1 MIDIINPKVKPQ
13 KMLAVDKIKVFK
25 SDIFEVVDK
34 ISFDSPCYMCAK
46 MRRGY
51 LYNKAKE
58 LGCNKIALG
67 HHFNDVIETTLLSM
81 FYGSEVKTMMPKLH
95 SDNFE
100 GLELI
105 RPLYLVEEDSIISWK
120 NYNKLTFINCACRFT
135 ESVTL
140 TNNSNSVSKRKEIK
154 ELIKELKKINNVR
167 RYLVNDAIINKI
179 ATTKNPQNILGI
191 VKMLDHNITN
201 LLPIIKGNK
210 TKLIMLDD
218 VNDPGNLGTIIRTA
232 AGLGYDGIIMSPN
245 TVDLYNEKVIRST
258 QGVMFKI
265 PIIKANL
272 QEVIKMLK
280 KEKVF
285 CIGTALTNAKD
296 VKHITKKDKFAICL
310 GNEAKGISK
319 EVLDNMDENVK
330 IAMNNDVESLN
341 VSIAAGI
348 IMYEM
353 ME

>member
-1 MIDIINPKVKPQ
+1 MQNNIINITSTSNETIKYFISLNDKKTRMNAKRFIVEGYHLVNEASKTN
-13 KMLAVDKIKVFK
+13 LLEAVIS
-25 SDIFEVVDK
+25 SDE
-34 ISFDSPCYMCAK
+34 
-46 MRRGY
+46 
-51 LYNKAKE
+51 
-58 LGCNKIALG
+58 
-67 HHFNDVIETTLLSM
+67 
-81 FYGSEVKTMMPKLH
+81 
-95 SDNFE
+95 
-100 GLELI
+100 
-105 RPLYLVEEDSIISWK
+105 
-120 NYNKLTFINCACRFT
+120 
-135 ESVTL
+135 
-140 TNNSNSVSKRKEIK
+140 
-154 ELIKELKKINNVR
+154 KELKKINNVK

-201 LLPIIKGNK
+201 LVPIIKENK

-265 PIIKANL
+265 PIIKSNL
-272 QEVIKMLK
+272 QEVIKLLK

-319 EVLDNMDENVK
+319 EVLDSMDENVR
-330 IAMNNDVESLN
+330 IAMKNDVESLN

>member
-1 MIDIINPKVKPQ
+1 MQNNIINITSTSNETIKYFIS
-13 KMLAVDKIKVFK
+13 LNDKKTR
-25 SDIFEVVDK
+25 
-34 ISFDSPCYMCAK
+34 MNAK
-46 MRRGY
+46 RFIVEGY
-51 LYNKAKE
+51 HLVNEASKT
-58 LGCNKIALG
+58 N
-67 HHFNDVIETTLLSM
+67 LL
-81 FYGSEVKTMMPKLH
+81 EA
-95 SDNFE
+95 
-100 GLELI
+100 
-105 RPLYLVEEDSIISWK
+105 IIS
-120 NYNKLTFINCACRFT
+120 TD
-135 ESVTL
+135 E
-140 TNNSNSVSKRKEIK
+140 
-154 ELIKELKKINNVR
+154 KELKKINNVK

-210 TKLIMLDD
+210 TKLVMLDD

-319 EVLDNMDENVK
+319 EVLDNMDENVR

>member
-1 MIDIINPKVKPQ
+1 MQNNIINITSTSNETIKYFIS
-13 KMLAVDKIKVFK
+13 LNDKKTR
-25 SDIFEVVDK
+25 
-34 ISFDSPCYMCAK
+34 MNAK
-46 MRRGY
+46 RFIVEGY
-51 LYNKAKE
+51 HLVNEASKT
-58 LGCNKIALG
+58 N
-67 HHFNDVIETTLLSM
+67 LL
-81 FYGSEVKTMMPKLH
+81 EA
-95 SDNFE
+95 
-100 GLELI
+100 
-105 RPLYLVEEDSIISWK
+105 IIS
-120 NYNKLTFINCACRFT
+120 TD
-135 ESVTL
+135 E
-140 TNNSNSVSKRKEIK
+140 
-154 ELIKELKKINNVR
+154 KELKKINNVK

-272 QEVIKMLK
+272 QEIIKLLK

-296 VKHITKKDKFAICL
+296 VKHITKKDKFVICL

-330 IAMNNDVESLN
+330 IAMKNDVESLN

>member
-1 MIDIINPKVKPQ
+1 MQNNIINITSTSNETIKYFISLNDKKTRMNEKRFIVEGYHLVNEASKTN
-13 KMLAVDKIKVFK
+13 LLEAVIS
-25 SDIFEVVDK
+25 SDE
-34 ISFDSPCYMCAK
+34 
-46 MRRGY
+46 
-51 LYNKAKE
+51 
-58 LGCNKIALG
+58 
-67 HHFNDVIETTLLSM
+67 
-81 FYGSEVKTMMPKLH
+81 
-95 SDNFE
+95 
-100 GLELI
+100 
-105 RPLYLVEEDSIISWK
+105 
-120 NYNKLTFINCACRFT
+120 
-135 ESVTL
+135 
-140 TNNSNSVSKRKEIK
+140 
-154 ELIKELKKINNVR
+154 KELKKINNVK

-272 QEVIKMLK
+272 QEVIKLLK

-319 EVLDNMDENVK
+319 EVLDNMDENVR
-330 IAMNNDVESLN
+330 IAMKNDVESLN

>member
-1 MIDIINPKVKPQ
+1 MN
-13 KMLAVDKIKVFK
+13 
-25 SDIFEVVDK
+25 
-34 ISFDSPCYMCAK
+34 AK
-46 MRRGY
+46 RFIVEGY
-51 LYNKAKE
+51 HLVNEASKT
-58 LGCNKIALG
+58 N
-67 HHFNDVIETTLLSM
+67 LL
-81 FYGSEVKTMMPKLH
+81 EA
-95 SDNFE
+95 
-100 GLELI
+100 
-105 RPLYLVEEDSIISWK
+105 IIS
-120 NYNKLTFINCACRFT
+120 TD
-135 ESVTL
+135 E
-140 TNNSNSVSKRKEIK
+140 
-154 ELIKELKKINNVR
+154 KELKKINNVR

>member
-1 MIDIINPKVKPQ
+1 MQNNIINITSTSNETIKYFIS
-13 KMLAVDKIKVFK
+13 LNDKKTR
-25 SDIFEVVDK
+25 
-34 ISFDSPCYMCAK
+34 MNAK
-46 MRRGY
+46 RFIVEGY
-51 LYNKAKE
+51 HLVNEASKT
-58 LGCNKIALG
+58 N
-67 HHFNDVIETTLLSM
+67 LL
-81 FYGSEVKTMMPKLH
+81 EA
-95 SDNFE
+95 
-100 GLELI
+100 
-105 RPLYLVEEDSIISWK
+105 IIS
-120 NYNKLTFINCACRFT
+120 TD
-135 ESVTL
+135 E
-140 TNNSNSVSKRKEIK
+140 
-154 ELIKELKKINNVR
+154 KELKKINNVK

-353 ME
+353 METNY

>member
-1 MIDIINPKVKPQ
+1 MQNNIINITSTSNETIKYFIS
-13 KMLAVDKIKVFK
+13 LNDKKTR
-25 SDIFEVVDK
+25 
-34 ISFDSPCYMCAK
+34 MNAK
-46 MRRGY
+46 RFIVEGY
-51 LYNKAKE
+51 HLVNEASKT
-58 LGCNKIALG
+58 N
-67 HHFNDVIETTLLSM
+67 LL
-81 FYGSEVKTMMPKLH
+81 EA
-95 SDNFE
+95 
-100 GLELI
+100 
-105 RPLYLVEEDSIISWK
+105 IIS
-120 NYNKLTFINCACRFT
+120 TD
-135 ESVTL
+135 E
-140 TNNSNSVSKRKEIK
+140 
-154 ELIKELKKINNVR
+154 KELKKINNVK

-201 LLPIIKGNK
+201 LVPIIKGNK

-272 QEVIKMLK
+272 QEVIKLLK

-319 EVLDNMDENVK
+319 EVLDNMDENVR

>member
-1 MIDIINPKVKPQ
+1 MQNNIINITSTSNETIKYFISLNDKKTRMNAKRFIVEGYH
-13 KMLAVDKIKVFK
+13 LVDEASKT
-25 SDIFEVVDK
+25 
-34 ISFDSPCYMCAK
+34 
-46 MRRGY
+46 
-51 LYNKAKE
+51 N
-58 LGCNKIALG
+58 
-67 HHFNDVIETTLLSM
+67 LL
-81 FYGSEVKTMMPKLH
+81 EA
-95 SDNFE
+95 
-100 GLELI
+100 
-105 RPLYLVEEDSIISWK
+105 IIS
-120 NYNKLTFINCACRFT
+120 TD
-135 ESVTL
+135 E
-140 TNNSNSVSKRKEIK
+140 
-154 ELIKELKKINNVR
+154 KELKKINNVK

-265 PIIKANL
+265 TIIKANL

>member
-1 MIDIINPKVKPQ
+1 MQNNIVNITSTSNETIKYFISLNDKKTRMNSKRFIVEGYH
-13 KMLAVDKIKVFK
+13 LVDEASKT
-25 SDIFEVVDK
+25 
-34 ISFDSPCYMCAK
+34 
-46 MRRGY
+46 
-51 LYNKAKE
+51 N
-58 LGCNKIALG
+58 
-67 HHFNDVIETTLLSM
+67 LL
-81 FYGSEVKTMMPKLH
+81 EA
-95 SDNFE
+95 
-100 GLELI
+100 
-105 RPLYLVEEDSIISWK
+105 IIS
-120 NYNKLTFINCACRFT
+120 TD
-135 ESVTL
+135 E
-140 TNNSNSVSKRKEIK
+140 
-154 ELIKELKKINNVR
+154 KELKKINNVK

-201 LLPIIKGNK
+201 LVPIIKENK

-272 QEVIKMLK
+272 QEVIKLLK

>member
-1 MIDIINPKVKPQ
+1 MQNNIINITSTSNETIKYFIS
-13 KMLAVDKIKVFK
+13 LNDKKTR
-25 SDIFEVVDK
+25 
-34 ISFDSPCYMCAK
+34 MNAK
-46 MRRGY
+46 RFIVEY
-51 LYNKAKE
+51 YHLVNEASKT
-58 LGCNKIALG
+58 N
-67 HHFNDVIETTLLSM
+67 LL
-81 FYGSEVKTMMPKLH
+81 EA
-95 SDNFE
+95 
-100 GLELI
+100 
-105 RPLYLVEEDSIISWK
+105 IIS
-120 NYNKLTFINCACRFT
+120 TD
-135 ESVTL
+135 E
-140 TNNSNSVSKRKEIK
+140 
-154 ELIKELKKINNVR
+154 KELKKINNVK

-201 LLPIIKGNK
+201 LVPIIKENK

-272 QEVIKMLK
+272 QEIIKLLK

-330 IAMNNDVESLN
+330 IAMKNDVESLN

>member
-1 MIDIINPKVKPQ
+1 MQNNIINITSTSNETIKYFIS
-13 KMLAVDKIKVFK
+13 LNDKKTR
-25 SDIFEVVDK
+25 
-34 ISFDSPCYMCAK
+34 MNAK
-46 MRRGY
+46 RFIVEGY
-51 LYNKAKE
+51 HLVNEASKT
-58 LGCNKIALG
+58 N
-67 HHFNDVIETTLLSM
+67 LL
-81 FYGSEVKTMMPKLH
+81 EA
-95 SDNFE
+95 
-100 GLELI
+100 
-105 RPLYLVEEDSIISWK
+105 IIS
-120 NYNKLTFINCACRFT
+120 TD
-135 ESVTL
+135 E
-140 TNNSNSVSKRKEIK
+140 
-154 ELIKELKKINNVR
+154 KELKKINNVK

-201 LLPIIKGNK
+201 LVPIIKENK

-330 IAMNNDVESLN
+330 IALKNDVESLN

>member
-1 MIDIINPKVKPQ
+1 MQNNIINITSTSNETIKYFISLNDKKTRMNAKRFIVEGYHLVNEASKTN
-13 KMLAVDKIKVFK
+13 LLEAVIS
-25 SDIFEVVDK
+25 SDE
-34 ISFDSPCYMCAK
+34 
-46 MRRGY
+46 
-51 LYNKAKE
+51 
-58 LGCNKIALG
+58 
-67 HHFNDVIETTLLSM
+67 
-81 FYGSEVKTMMPKLH
+81 
-95 SDNFE
+95 
-100 GLELI
+100 
-105 RPLYLVEEDSIISWK
+105 
-120 NYNKLTFINCACRFT
+120 
-135 ESVTL
+135 
-140 TNNSNSVSKRKEIK
+140 
-154 ELIKELKKINNVR
+154 KELKKINNVK

-272 QEVIKMLK
+272 QEIIKLLK

-330 IAMNNDVESLN
+330 IAMKNDVESLN

>member
-1 MIDIINPKVKPQ
+1 MQNNIINITSTSNETIKYFIS
-13 KMLAVDKIKVFK
+13 LNDKKTR
-25 SDIFEVVDK
+25 
-34 ISFDSPCYMCAK
+34 MNAK
-46 MRRGY
+46 RFIVEGY
-51 LYNKAKE
+51 HLVNEASKT
-58 LGCNKIALG
+58 N
-67 HHFNDVIETTLLSM
+67 LL
-81 FYGSEVKTMMPKLH
+81 EA
-95 SDNFE
+95 
-100 GLELI
+100 
-105 RPLYLVEEDSIISWK
+105 IIS
-120 NYNKLTFINCACRFT
+120 TD
-135 ESVTL
+135 E
-140 TNNSNSVSKRKEIK
+140 
-154 ELIKELKKINNVR
+154 KELKKINNVK

-210 TKLIMLDD
+210 TKLIMLDA

-319 EVLDNMDENVK
+319 EVLDNMDENVR

>member
-1 MIDIINPKVKPQ
+1 MQNNIINITSTSNETIKYFIS
-13 KMLAVDKIKVFK
+13 LNDKKTR
-25 SDIFEVVDK
+25 
-34 ISFDSPCYMCAK
+34 MNAK
-46 MRRGY
+46 RFIVEGY
-51 LYNKAKE
+51 HLVNEASKT
-58 LGCNKIALG
+58 N
-67 HHFNDVIETTLLSM
+67 LL
-81 FYGSEVKTMMPKLH
+81 EA
-95 SDNFE
+95 
-100 GLELI
+100 
-105 RPLYLVEEDSIISWK
+105 IIS
-120 NYNKLTFINCACRFT
+120 TD
-135 ESVTL
+135 E
-140 TNNSNSVSKRKEIK
+140 
-154 ELIKELKKINNVR
+154 KELKKINNVK

-319 EVLDNMDENVK
+319 EVLDSMDENVK
-330 IAMNNDVESLN
+330 IAMKNDVESLN

>member
-1 MIDIINPKVKPQ
+1 MQNNIINITSTSNETIKYFISLNDKKTRMNAKRFIVEGYH
-13 KMLAVDKIKVFK
+13 LVDEA
-25 SDIFEVVDK
+25 S
-34 ISFDSPCYMCAK
+34 
-46 MRRGY
+46 
-51 LYNKAKE
+51 
-58 LGCNKIALG
+58 
-67 HHFNDVIETTLLSM
+67 ETNLL
-81 FYGSEVKTMMPKLH
+81 EA
-95 SDNFE
+95 
-100 GLELI
+100 
-105 RPLYLVEEDSIISWK
+105 IIS
-120 NYNKLTFINCACRFT
+120 TD
-135 ESVTL
+135 E
-140 TNNSNSVSKRKEIK
+140 
-154 ELIKELKKINNVR
+154 KELKKINNVK

-201 LLPIIKGNK
+201 LVPIIKENK

-272 QEVIKMLK
+272 QEVIKLLK

>member
-1 MIDIINPKVKPQ
+1 MQNNIINITSTSNETIKYFISLNDKKTRMNAKRFIVEGYHLVNEASKTN
-13 KMLAVDKIKVFK
+13 LLEAVIS
-25 SDIFEVVDK
+25 SDE
-34 ISFDSPCYMCAK
+34 
-46 MRRGY
+46 
-51 LYNKAKE
+51 
-58 LGCNKIALG
+58 
-67 HHFNDVIETTLLSM
+67 
-81 FYGSEVKTMMPKLH
+81 
-95 SDNFE
+95 
-100 GLELI
+100 
-105 RPLYLVEEDSIISWK
+105 
-120 NYNKLTFINCACRFT
+120 
-135 ESVTL
+135 
-140 TNNSNSVSKRKEIK
+140 
-154 ELIKELKKINNVR
+154 KELKKINNVK

-201 LLPIIKGNK
+201 LVPIIKENK

-272 QEVIKMLK
+272 QEIIKLLK

-330 IAMNNDVESLN
+330 IAMKNDVESLN

>member
-1 MIDIINPKVKPQ
+1 MQNNIINITSTSNETIKYFISLSDKKTRMNAKRFIVEGYHLVNEASKTN
-13 KMLAVDKIKVFK
+13 LLEAVIS
-25 SDIFEVVDK
+25 SDE
-34 ISFDSPCYMCAK
+34 
-46 MRRGY
+46 
-51 LYNKAKE
+51 
-58 LGCNKIALG
+58 
-67 HHFNDVIETTLLSM
+67 
-81 FYGSEVKTMMPKLH
+81 
-95 SDNFE
+95 
-100 GLELI
+100 
-105 RPLYLVEEDSIISWK
+105 
-120 NYNKLTFINCACRFT
+120 
-135 ESVTL
+135 
-140 TNNSNSVSKRKEIK
+140 
-154 ELIKELKKINNVR
+154 KELKKINNVK

-201 LLPIIKGNK
+201 LVPIIKENK

-330 IAMNNDVESLN
+330 IAMKNDVESLN

>member
-1 MIDIINPKVKPQ
+1 MQNNIINITSTSNETIKYFIS
-13 KMLAVDKIKVFK
+13 LNDKKTRMNEKRFIV
-25 SDIFEVVDK
+25 E
-34 ISFDSPCYMCAK
+34 
-46 MRRGY
+46 GY
-51 LYNKAKE
+51 HLVNEASKT
-58 LGCNKIALG
+58 N
-67 HHFNDVIETTLLSM
+67 LL
-81 FYGSEVKTMMPKLH
+81 EA
-95 SDNFE
+95 
-100 GLELI
+100 
-105 RPLYLVEEDSIISWK
+105 IIS
-120 NYNKLTFINCACRFT
+120 TD
-135 ESVTL
+135 E
-140 TNNSNSVSKRKEIK
+140 
-154 ELIKELKKINNVR
+154 KELKKINNVK

-272 QEVIKMLK
+272 QEVIKLLK

>member
-1 MIDIINPKVKPQ
+1 MQNNIINITSISNETIKYFISLNDKKTRMNAKRFIVEGYHLVNEASKTN
-13 KMLAVDKIKVFK
+13 LLEAVIS
-25 SDIFEVVDK
+25 SDE
-34 ISFDSPCYMCAK
+34 
-46 MRRGY
+46 
-51 LYNKAKE
+51 
-58 LGCNKIALG
+58 
-67 HHFNDVIETTLLSM
+67 
-81 FYGSEVKTMMPKLH
+81 
-95 SDNFE
+95 
-100 GLELI
+100 
-105 RPLYLVEEDSIISWK
+105 
-120 NYNKLTFINCACRFT
+120 
-135 ESVTL
+135 
-140 TNNSNSVSKRKEIK
+140 
-154 ELIKELKKINNVR
+154 KELKKINNVK

-272 QEVIKMLK
+272 QEVIKLLK

-319 EVLDNMDENVK
+319 EVLDNMDENVR
-330 IAMNNDVESLN
+330 IAMKNDVESLN

>member
-1 MIDIINPKVKPQ
+1 MQNNIINITSTSNETIKYFIS
-13 KMLAVDKIKVFK
+13 LNDKKTR
-25 SDIFEVVDK
+25 
-34 ISFDSPCYMCAK
+34 MNAK
-46 MRRGY
+46 RFIVEGY
-51 LYNKAKE
+51 HLVNEASKT
-58 LGCNKIALG
+58 N
-67 HHFNDVIETTLLSM
+67 LL
-81 FYGSEVKTMMPKLH
+81 EA
-95 SDNFE
+95 
-100 GLELI
+100 
-105 RPLYLVEEDSIISWK
+105 IIS
-120 NYNKLTFINCACRFT
+120 TD
-135 ESVTL
+135 E
-140 TNNSNSVSKRKEIK
+140 
-154 ELIKELKKINNVR
+154 KELKKINNVK

-232 AGLGYDGIIMSPN
+232 AGLGYDGIIVSPN

>member
-1 MIDIINPKVKPQ
+1 MQNNIIN
-13 KMLAVDKIKVFK
+13 
-25 SDIFEVVDK
+25 
-34 ISFDSPCYMCAK
+34 
-46 MRRGY
+46 
-51 LYNKAKE
+51 
-58 LGCNKIALG
+58 
-67 HHFNDVIETTLLSM
+67 
-81 FYGSEVKTMMPKLH
+81 
-95 SDNFE
+95 
-100 GLELI
+100 
-105 RPLYLVEEDSIISWK
+105 IISTSNETIK
-120 NYNKLTFINCACRFT
+120 YFISLNDKKTRMNAKRFIV
-135 ESVTL
+135 EGYHLVNEASK
-140 TNNSNSVSKRKEIK
+140 TNLLEAIISTDE
-154 ELIKELKKINNVR
+154 KELKKINNVK

-272 QEVIKMLK
+272 QEVIKLLK

-319 EVLDNMDENVK
+319 EVLDSMDENVR
-330 IAMNNDVESLN
+330 IAMKNDVESLN

>member
-1 MIDIINPKVKPQ
+1 MQNNIINITSTSNETIKYFISLNDKKTRMNEKRFIVEGYHLVNEASKTN
-13 KMLAVDKIKVFK
+13 LLEAVIS
-25 SDIFEVVDK
+25 SDE
-34 ISFDSPCYMCAK
+34 
-46 MRRGY
+46 
-51 LYNKAKE
+51 
-58 LGCNKIALG
+58 
-67 HHFNDVIETTLLSM
+67 
-81 FYGSEVKTMMPKLH
+81 
-95 SDNFE
+95 
-100 GLELI
+100 
-105 RPLYLVEEDSIISWK
+105 
-120 NYNKLTFINCACRFT
+120 
-135 ESVTL
+135 
-140 TNNSNSVSKRKEIK
+140 
-154 ELIKELKKINNVR
+154 KELKKINNVK

-201 LLPIIKGNK
+201 LIPIIKENK

-272 QEVIKMLK
+272 QEVIKLLK

-330 IAMNNDVESLN
+330 IAMKNDVESLN

>member
-1 MIDIINPKVKPQ
+1 MQNNIINITSTSNETIKYFIS
-13 KMLAVDKIKVFK
+13 LNDKKTR
-25 SDIFEVVDK
+25 
-34 ISFDSPCYMCAK
+34 MNAK
-46 MRRGY
+46 RFIVEGY
-51 LYNKAKE
+51 HLVNEASKT
-58 LGCNKIALG
+58 N
-67 HHFNDVIETTLLSM
+67 LL
-81 FYGSEVKTMMPKLH
+81 EA
-95 SDNFE
+95 
-100 GLELI
+100 
-105 RPLYLVEEDSIISWK
+105 IIS
-120 NYNKLTFINCACRFT
+120 TD
-135 ESVTL
+135 E
-140 TNNSNSVSKRKEIK
+140 
-154 ELIKELKKINNVR
+154 KELKKINNVK

-272 QEVIKMLK
+272 QEIIKMLK

-330 IAMNNDVESLN
+330 IAMKNDVESLN

>member
-1 MIDIINPKVKPQ
+1 MQNNIINITSTSNETIKYFIS
-13 KMLAVDKIKVFK
+13 LNDKKTR
-25 SDIFEVVDK
+25 
-34 ISFDSPCYMCAK
+34 MNAK
-46 MRRGY
+46 RFIVEGY
-51 LYNKAKE
+51 HLVNEASKT
-58 LGCNKIALG
+58 N
-67 HHFNDVIETTLLSM
+67 LL
-81 FYGSEVKTMMPKLH
+81 EA
-95 SDNFE
+95 
-100 GLELI
+100 
-105 RPLYLVEEDSIISWK
+105 IIS
-120 NYNKLTFINCACRFT
+120 TD
-135 ESVTL
+135 E
-140 TNNSNSVSKRKEIK
+140 
-154 ELIKELKKINNVR
+154 KELKKINNVR

-201 LLPIIKGNK
+201 LLPIIKGNI

-272 QEVIKMLK
+272 QEVIKLLK

-319 EVLDNMDENVK
+319 EVLDNMDENVR

>member
-1 MIDIINPKVKPQ
+1 MQNNIINITSTSNETIKYFISLNDKKTRMNEKRFIVEGYHLVNEASKTN
-13 KMLAVDKIKVFK
+13 LLEAVIS
-25 SDIFEVVDK
+25 SDE
-34 ISFDSPCYMCAK
+34 
-46 MRRGY
+46 
-51 LYNKAKE
+51 
-58 LGCNKIALG
+58 
-67 HHFNDVIETTLLSM
+67 
-81 FYGSEVKTMMPKLH
+81 
-95 SDNFE
+95 
-100 GLELI
+100 
-105 RPLYLVEEDSIISWK
+105 
-120 NYNKLTFINCACRFT
+120 
-135 ESVTL
+135 
-140 TNNSNSVSKRKEIK
+140 
-154 ELIKELKKINNVR
+154 KELKKINNVK

-201 LLPIIKGNK
+201 LLPIIKENK

-272 QEVIKMLK
+272 LEVIKLLK

-296 VKHITKKDKFAICL
+296 VKHITKKDKFVICL

-330 IAMNNDVESLN
+330 IAMKNDVESLN

>member
-1 MIDIINPKVKPQ
+1 
-13 KMLAVDKIKVFK
+13 
-25 SDIFEVVDK
+25 
-34 ISFDSPCYMCAK
+34 
-46 MRRGY
+46 
-51 LYNKAKE
+51 
-58 LGCNKIALG
+58 
-67 HHFNDVIETTLLSM
+67 
-81 FYGSEVKTMMPKLH
+81 
-95 SDNFE
+95 
-100 GLELI
+100 
-105 RPLYLVEEDSIISWK
+105 
-120 NYNKLTFINCACRFT
+120 
-135 ESVTL
+135 
-140 TNNSNSVSKRKEIK
+140 
-154 ELIKELKKINNVR
+154 
-167 RYLVNDAIINKI
+167 
-179 ATTKNPQNILGI
+179 
-191 VKMLDHNITN
+191 MLDHNITN

-285 CIGTALTNAKD
+285 CIGTALTTAKD

>member
-1 MIDIINPKVKPQ
+1 MQNNIINITSTSNETIKYFIS
-13 KMLAVDKIKVFK
+13 LNDKKTR
-25 SDIFEVVDK
+25 
-34 ISFDSPCYMCAK
+34 MNAK
-46 MRRGY
+46 RFIVEGY
-51 LYNKAKE
+51 HLVNEASKT
-58 LGCNKIALG
+58 N
-67 HHFNDVIETTLLSM
+67 LL
-81 FYGSEVKTMMPKLH
+81 EA
-95 SDNFE
+95 
-100 GLELI
+100 
-105 RPLYLVEEDSIISWK
+105 IIS
-120 NYNKLTFINCACRFT
+120 TD
-135 ESVTL
+135 E
-140 TNNSNSVSKRKEIK
+140 
-154 ELIKELKKINNVR
+154 KELKKINNVK

-272 QEVIKMLK
+272 QEIIKLLK

-296 VKHITKKDKFAICL
+296 VKHITKKDKFAICI

-330 IAMNNDVESLN
+330 IAMKNDVESLN

>member
-1 MIDIINPKVKPQ
+1 MQNNIINITSTSNETIKYFISLNDKKTRMNAKRFIVEGYH
-13 KMLAVDKIKVFK
+13 LVDEASKT
-25 SDIFEVVDK
+25 
-34 ISFDSPCYMCAK
+34 
-46 MRRGY
+46 
-51 LYNKAKE
+51 N
-58 LGCNKIALG
+58 
-67 HHFNDVIETTLLSM
+67 LL
-81 FYGSEVKTMMPKLH
+81 EA
-95 SDNFE
+95 
-100 GLELI
+100 
-105 RPLYLVEEDSIISWK
+105 IIS
-120 NYNKLTFINCACRFT
+120 TD
-135 ESVTL
+135 E
-140 TNNSNSVSKRKEIK
+140 
-154 ELIKELKKINNVR
+154 KELKKINNVK

-201 LLPIIKGNK
+201 LVPIIKENK

-272 QEVIKMLK
+272 QEVIKLLK

>member
-1 MIDIINPKVKPQ
+1 MQNNIIN
-13 KMLAVDKIKVFK
+13 IT
-25 SDIFEVVDK
+25 S
-34 ISFDSPCYMCAK
+34 
-46 MRRGY
+46 
-51 LYNKAKE
+51 
-58 LGCNKIALG
+58 
-67 HHFNDVIETTLLSM
+67 
-81 FYGSEVKTMMPKLH
+81 
-95 SDNFE
+95 
-100 GLELI
+100 
-105 RPLYLVEEDSIISWK
+105 
-120 NYNKLTFINCACRFT
+120 
-135 ESVTL
+135 
-140 TNNSNSVSKRKEIK
+140 TNNETIKYFISLNDKKTRMNAKRFIVEG
-154 ELIKELKKINNVR
+154 
-167 RYLVNDAIINKI
+167 YHLVNDAIINKI

-201 LLPIIKGNK
+201 LLPIVKGNK

-272 QEVIKMLK
+272 QEVIKLLK

-330 IAMNNDVESLN
+330 IAMKNDVESLN

>member
-1 MIDIINPKVKPQ
+1 MQNNIINITSTSNETIKYFIS
-13 KMLAVDKIKVFK
+13 LNDKKTR
-25 SDIFEVVDK
+25 
-34 ISFDSPCYMCAK
+34 MNAK
-46 MRRGY
+46 RFIVEGY
-51 LYNKAKE
+51 HLVNEASKT
-58 LGCNKIALG
+58 N
-67 HHFNDVIETTLLSM
+67 LL
-81 FYGSEVKTMMPKLH
+81 EA
-95 SDNFE
+95 
-100 GLELI
+100 
-105 RPLYLVEEDSIISWK
+105 IIS
-120 NYNKLTFINCACRFT
+120 TD
-135 ESVTL
+135 E
-140 TNNSNSVSKRKEIK
+140 
-154 ELIKELKKINNVR
+154 KELKKINNVR

-272 QEVIKMLK
+272 QEVIKLLK

-348 IMYEM
+348 IMYEL

>member
-1 MIDIINPKVKPQ
+1 MQNNIINITSTSNETIKYFIS
-13 KMLAVDKIKVFK
+13 LNDKKTR
-25 SDIFEVVDK
+25 
-34 ISFDSPCYMCAK
+34 MNAK
-46 MRRGY
+46 RFIVEGY
-51 LYNKAKE
+51 HLVNEASKT
-58 LGCNKIALG
+58 N
-67 HHFNDVIETTLLSM
+67 LL
-81 FYGSEVKTMMPKLH
+81 EA
-95 SDNFE
+95 
-100 GLELI
+100 
-105 RPLYLVEEDSIISWK
+105 IIS
-120 NYNKLTFINCACRFT
+120 TD
-135 ESVTL
+135 E
-140 TNNSNSVSKRKEIK
+140 
-154 ELIKELKKINNVR
+154 KELKKINNVK

-272 QEVIKMLK
+272 QEIIKLLK

-330 IAMNNDVESLN
+330 IAMKNDVESLN

-348 IMYEM
+348 IMHEM

>member
-1 MIDIINPKVKPQ
+1 MQNNIINITSTSNETIKYFISLNDKKTRMNAKRFIVEGYHLVNEASKTN
-13 KMLAVDKIKVFK
+13 LLEAVIS
-25 SDIFEVVDK
+25 SDE
-34 ISFDSPCYMCAK
+34 
-46 MRRGY
+46 
-51 LYNKAKE
+51 
-58 LGCNKIALG
+58 
-67 HHFNDVIETTLLSM
+67 
-81 FYGSEVKTMMPKLH
+81 
-95 SDNFE
+95 
-100 GLELI
+100 
-105 RPLYLVEEDSIISWK
+105 
-120 NYNKLTFINCACRFT
+120 
-135 ESVTL
+135 
-140 TNNSNSVSKRKEIK
+140 
-154 ELIKELKKINNVR
+154 KELKKINNVK

-272 QEVIKMLK
+272 QEVIKLLK

-319 EVLDNMDENVK
+319 EVLDNMDENVR
-330 IAMNNDVESLN
+330 IAMKNDVESLN

>member
-1 MIDIINPKVKPQ
+1 MQNNIINITSTSNETIKYFIS
-13 KMLAVDKIKVFK
+13 LNDKKTR
-25 SDIFEVVDK
+25 
-34 ISFDSPCYMCAK
+34 MNAK
-46 MRRGY
+46 RFIVEGY
-51 LYNKAKE
+51 HLVNEASKT
-58 LGCNKIALG
+58 N
-67 HHFNDVIETTLLSM
+67 LL
-81 FYGSEVKTMMPKLH
+81 EA
-95 SDNFE
+95 
-100 GLELI
+100 
-105 RPLYLVEEDSIISWK
+105 IIS
-120 NYNKLTFINCACRFT
+120 TD
-135 ESVTL
+135 E
-140 TNNSNSVSKRKEIK
+140 
-154 ELIKELKKINNVR
+154 KELKKINNVR

-201 LLPIIKGNK
+201 LVPIIKENK

>member
-1 MIDIINPKVKPQ
+1 MQNNIINITSTSNETIKYFIS
-13 KMLAVDKIKVFK
+13 LNDKKTR
-25 SDIFEVVDK
+25 
-34 ISFDSPCYMCAK
+34 MNAK
-46 MRRGY
+46 RFIVEGY
-51 LYNKAKE
+51 HLVNEASKT
-58 LGCNKIALG
+58 N
-67 HHFNDVIETTLLSM
+67 LL
-81 FYGSEVKTMMPKLH
+81 EA
-95 SDNFE
+95 
-100 GLELI
+100 
-105 RPLYLVEEDSIISWK
+105 IIS
-120 NYNKLTFINCACRFT
+120 TD
-135 ESVTL
+135 E
-140 TNNSNSVSKRKEIK
+140 
-154 ELIKELKKINNVR
+154 KELKKINNVK

-272 QEVIKMLK
+272 QEVIKLLK

>member
-1 MIDIINPKVKPQ
+1 MQNNIINITSTSNETIKYFIS
-13 KMLAVDKIKVFK
+13 LNDKKTR
-25 SDIFEVVDK
+25 
-34 ISFDSPCYMCAK
+34 MNAK
-46 MRRGY
+46 RFIVEGY
-51 LYNKAKE
+51 HLVNEASKT
-58 LGCNKIALG
+58 N
-67 HHFNDVIETTLLSM
+67 LL
-81 FYGSEVKTMMPKLH
+81 EA
-95 SDNFE
+95 
-100 GLELI
+100 
-105 RPLYLVEEDSIISWK
+105 IIS
-120 NYNKLTFINCACRFT
+120 TD
-135 ESVTL
+135 E
-140 TNNSNSVSKRKEIK
+140 
-154 ELIKELKKINNVR
+154 KELKKINNVK

-179 ATTKNPQNILGI
+179 ATTTNPQNILGI

-201 LLPIIKGNK
+201 LVPIIKENK

-272 QEVIKMLK
+272 QEVIKLLK

-319 EVLDNMDENVK
+319 EVLDNMDENVR
-330 IAMNNDVESLN
+330 IAMKNDVESLN

-348 IMYEM
+348 IMYEL

>member
-1 MIDIINPKVKPQ
+1 MQNNIINITSTSNETIKYFIS
-13 KMLAVDKIKVFK
+13 LNDKKTR
-25 SDIFEVVDK
+25 
-34 ISFDSPCYMCAK
+34 MNAK
-46 MRRGY
+46 RFIVEGY
-51 LYNKAKE
+51 HLVNEASKT
-58 LGCNKIALG
+58 N
-67 HHFNDVIETTLLSM
+67 LL
-81 FYGSEVKTMMPKLH
+81 EA
-95 SDNFE
+95 
-100 GLELI
+100 
-105 RPLYLVEEDSIISWK
+105 IIS
-120 NYNKLTFINCACRFT
+120 TD
-135 ESVTL
+135 E
-140 TNNSNSVSKRKEIK
+140 
-154 ELIKELKKINNVR
+154 KELKKINNVK

-201 LLPIIKGNK
+201 LVPIIKENK

-296 VKHITKKDKFAICL
+296 VTHITKKDKFAICL

-330 IAMNNDVESLN
+330 IAMKNDVESLN

>member
-1 MIDIINPKVKPQ
+1 MQNNIINITSTSNETIKYFIS
-13 KMLAVDKIKVFK
+13 LNDKKTR
-25 SDIFEVVDK
+25 
-34 ISFDSPCYMCAK
+34 MNAK
-46 MRRGY
+46 RFIVEGY
-51 LYNKAKE
+51 HLVNEASKT
-58 LGCNKIALG
+58 N
-67 HHFNDVIETTLLSM
+67 LL
-81 FYGSEVKTMMPKLH
+81 EA
-95 SDNFE
+95 
-100 GLELI
+100 
-105 RPLYLVEEDSIISWK
+105 IIS
-120 NYNKLTFINCACRFT
+120 TD
-135 ESVTL
+135 E
-140 TNNSNSVSKRKEIK
+140 
-154 ELIKELKKINNVR
+154 KELKKINNVK

-272 QEVIKMLK
+272 QEIIKLLK

-285 CIGTALTNAKD
+285 CIGTDLTNAKD

-330 IAMNNDVESLN
+330 IAMKNDVESLN

>member
-1 MIDIINPKVKPQ
+1 MQNNIINITSTSNETIKYFIS
-13 KMLAVDKIKVFK
+13 LNDKKTR
-25 SDIFEVVDK
+25 
-34 ISFDSPCYMCAK
+34 MNAK
-46 MRRGY
+46 RFIVEGY
-51 LYNKAKE
+51 HLVNEASKT
-58 LGCNKIALG
+58 N
-67 HHFNDVIETTLLSM
+67 LL
-81 FYGSEVKTMMPKLH
+81 EA
-95 SDNFE
+95 
-100 GLELI
+100 
-105 RPLYLVEEDSIISWK
+105 IIS
-120 NYNKLTFINCACRFT
+120 TD
-135 ESVTL
+135 E
-140 TNNSNSVSKRKEIK
+140 
-154 ELIKELKKINNVR
+154 KELKKINNVK

-201 LLPIIKGNK
+201 LVQIIKENK

-330 IAMNNDVESLN
+330 IAMKNDVESLN

>member
-1 MIDIINPKVKPQ
+1 MQNNIINITSTSNETIKYFIS
-13 KMLAVDKIKVFK
+13 LNDKKTR
-25 SDIFEVVDK
+25 
-34 ISFDSPCYMCAK
+34 MNAK
-46 MRRGY
+46 RFIVEGY
-51 LYNKAKE
+51 HLVNEASKT
-58 LGCNKIALG
+58 N
-67 HHFNDVIETTLLSM
+67 LL
-81 FYGSEVKTMMPKLH
+81 EA
-95 SDNFE
+95 
-100 GLELI
+100 
-105 RPLYLVEEDSIISWK
+105 IIS
-120 NYNKLTFINCACRFT
+120 TD
-135 ESVTL
+135 E
-140 TNNSNSVSKRKEIK
+140 
-154 ELIKELKKINNVR
+154 KELKKINNVK

-179 ATTKNPQNILGI
+179 ATTKNPQNIFGI

-272 QEVIKMLK
+272 QEIIKLLK

-330 IAMNNDVESLN
+330 IAMKNDVESLN

>member
-1 MIDIINPKVKPQ
+1 MQNNIINITSTSNETIKYFIS
-13 KMLAVDKIKVFK
+13 LNDKKTRMNEKRFIV
-25 SDIFEVVDK
+25 E
-34 ISFDSPCYMCAK
+34 
-46 MRRGY
+46 GY
-51 LYNKAKE
+51 HLVNEASKT
-58 LGCNKIALG
+58 N
-67 HHFNDVIETTLLSM
+67 LL
-81 FYGSEVKTMMPKLH
+81 EA
-95 SDNFE
+95 
-100 GLELI
+100 
-105 RPLYLVEEDSIISWK
+105 IIS
-120 NYNKLTFINCACRFT
+120 TD
-135 ESVTL
+135 E
-140 TNNSNSVSKRKEIK
+140 
-154 ELIKELKKINNVR
+154 KELKKINNVK

-201 LLPIIKGNK
+201 LIPIIKENK

-272 QEVIKMLK
+272 LEVIKLLK

-330 IAMNNDVESLN
+330 IAMKNDVESLN